1 MTSSFSVL
9 CSLALPAQTA
19 GPNQPLVSLP
29 PLVTFARPI
38 RAETHWY
45 FPTGERESPL
55 PSSHS
60 PPAVHPAAPPRSRP
74 AVCGPP
80 FPASLELM
88 SATAPP
94 QGLGTALRPVGPIP
108 RPRQGHPACRQP
120 LSPGW
125 RAQPS
130 LAPGA
135 TLLGVPVLP
144 VTPLV
149 ALLLSLPAKHRVV
162 PELHFRS
169 LSLLG
174 VSIPWATLA

>member
-9 CSLALPAQTA
+9 CSPALPTQTA

-29 PLVTFARPI
+29 PLVTFAHPI

-60 PPAVHPAAPPRSRP
+60 PPAVHSTSPPRSRP

-80 FPASLELM
+80 FPASPELM
-88 SATAPP
+88 SVTAPL
-94 QGLGTALRPVGPIP
+94 QGLGTALHPVGPVP

-120 LSPGW
+120 LSPDW

-130 LAPGA
+130 LAP
-135 TLLGVPVLP
+135 LSGVPILP

-149 ALLLSLPAKHRVV
+149 ALLLSLPAKCGVV
-162 PELHFRS
+162 PERHFRS
-169 LSLLG
+169 LSPG
-174 VSIPWATLA
+174 CVDP